1 MGNFKRRAR
10 RKTNSK
16 NSKRRG
22 IVFETKPAPHTRNL
36 PVRLYQQTWNEH
48 IIPPNHHPE
57 MVGRELEVK
66 SVVETPFFHCSS
78 DKDLDVELYYGQ
90 AASDNITIRVAIKF
104 GSSWNYGIIVSAARS
119 D

>member
-1 MGNFKRRAR
+1 M
-10 RKTNSK
+10 S
-16 NSKRRG
+16 NSKRRPKRRTKGMPFRKGG
-22 IVFETKPAPHTRNL
+22 IVFQTKPTSHTRNL

-48 IIPPNHHPE
+48 VIPPNHHPE

-66 SVVETPFFHCSS
+66 SAVETPFFHCSS

-90 AASDNITIRVAIKF
+90 AASDNITIRVAVKF
-104 GSSWNYGIIVSAARS
+104 NSSWDYGIIVSAARS